1 MRYLPKSPA
10 DRVEMLAAIAE
21 TAPGTTPGAMP
32 GAMPGLMSIDD
43 LFASIPEEY
52 QLKRDLA
59 VPRQH
64 SESEILDRFRAFAE
78 NNATGYA
85 SFLGAGVYRH
95 YTPVII
101 DSLVLR
107 GEFLTSYTPYQ
118 PEISQGTLQAM
129 FEFQTMICEL
139 TGMEIANA
147 SMYDGSTGA
156 AEAMMMAVRVT
167 GRDKAVVARTLH
179 PEYRE
184 VVRTYAQ
191 HQEIPIVE
199 VGYAANGRVDMA
211 ALDAAITSETACV
224 MVQSPNFFGTIEDV
238 AAIAEMAHAK
248 GALLIVSIAEAVSL
262 GIVRPPAE
270 ADIVSL
276 EAQSFGV
283 AIGYGGPYCGVIA
296 CKEKFLR
303 QMPGRIV
310 GETKDVNGKRGFVLT
325 LSTREQH
332 IRREKATSN
341 ICTNQALVAMMVTI
355 FLTVYG
361 KEGLRE
367 LAEHNLAKAAY
378 LRSVLTACHS
388 ERSEE
393 PPYFARSGPKLLFE
407 GAPRFHEFVVELPSD
422 AAEVNEALLARKI
435 IGGLALAKW
444 YPELGA
450 NVSLWCAT
458 EVTTRRQMDAAAEAL
473 KAVAPAVEMVRA

>member
-1 MRYLPKSPA
+1 VRYLPKSPQ
-10 DRVEMLAAIAE
+10 DRKEMLEEIGVA
-21 TAPGTTPGAMP
+21 
-32 GAMPGLMSIDD
+32 SIDA

-52 QLKRDLA
+52 RLTRDLNI
-59 VPRQH
+59 PRQQ
-64 SESEILDRFRAFAE
+64 SESEILDRFKKFAGE
-78 NNATGYA
+78 NAAGYA
-85 SFLGAGVYRH
+85 SFLGAGAYRH
-95 YTPVII
+95 YRPVII
-101 DSLVLR
+101 DSLVQR

-167 GRDKAVVARTLH
+167 GRDKALIARTVH

-184 VVRTYAQ
+184 VVHTYAQ
-191 HQEIPIVE
+191 HQEIPSTE
-199 VGYAANGRVDMA
+199 VGYGPDGRVDME
-211 ALDAAITSETACV
+211 ALEAAITNETACV
-224 MVQSPNFFGTIEDV
+224 MIQSPNFFGTIEDV
-238 AAIAEMAHAK
+238 AAIAEAAHAK

-283 AIGYGGPYCGVIA
+283 ALSYGGPYCGVIA

-310 GETKDVNGKRGFVLT
+310 GETKDMNGKRGYVLT

-378 LRSVLTACHS
+378 LKDTLAGIEGTSVL
-388 ERSEE
+388 
-393 PPYFARSGPKLLFE
+393 FD
-407 GAPRFHEFVVELPSD
+407 GAPRFHEFVLDLPA
-422 AAEVNEALLARKI
+422 AAEEVNPALLEQKI
-435 IGGLALAKW
+435 VGGLPLAKW
-444 YPELGA
+444 YPELGPNA
-450 NVSLWCAT
+450 SLWCAT
-458 EVTTRRQMDAAAEAL
+458 ETVTREQMDAAAKVLQGLRSTEL
-473 KAVAPAVEMVRA
+473 TRA

>member
-10 DRVEMLAAIAE
+10 DRKEMLKEI
-21 TAPGTTPGAMP
+21 GVD
-32 GAMPGLMSIDD
+32 SIDA
-43 LFASIPEEY
+43 LFSTIPAEY
-52 QLKRDLA
+52 QLTRDLK

-64 SESEILDRFRAFAE
+64 SESEIIDRFRGFAE

-95 YTPVII
+95 YKPVII

-167 GRDKAVVARTLH
+167 GRDKAVIARTVH

-184 VVRTYAQ
+184 VIATYAQ
-191 HQEIPIVE
+191 HQEIPISE

-224 MVQSPNFFGTIEDV
+224 MIQSPNFFGTIEDV
-238 AAIAEMAHAK
+238 AAIAELAHAK
-248 GALLIVSIAEAVSL
+248 GALLIVSIAEAISL
-262 GIVRPPAE
+262 GVVRPPAE
-270 ADIVSL
+270 ADIVSM

-283 AIGYGGPYCGVIA
+283 ALSFGGPYCGVIA

-310 GETKDVNGKRGFVLT
+310 GETTDMDGKRGYVLT

-361 KEGLRE
+361 KQGLRE
-367 LAEHNLAKAAY
+367 LAEHNLAKADY
-378 LRSVLTACHS
+378 LKGVLGAD
-388 ERSEE
+388 
-393 PPYFARSGPKLLFE
+393 AKVLFQ
-407 GAPRFHEFVVELPSD
+407 GAPRFHEFVLETSG
-422 AAEVNEALLARKI
+422 ATEETNTALLEHKI
-435 IGGLALAKW
+435 IGGLPLAKW
-444 YPELGA
+444 YPELGPNA
-450 NVSLWCAT
+450 SLWCAT
-458 EVTTRRQMDAAAEAL
+458 ELTSRKQMDAAADAL
-473 KAVAPAVEMVRA
+473 RSVVPAAELTRA

>member
-1 MRYLPKSPA
+1 
-10 DRVEMLAAIAE
+10 MLAAINE
-21 TAPGTTPGAMP
+21 TSPGVD
-32 GAMPGLMSIDD
+32 SIDH
-43 LFASIPEEY
+43 LFATIPEEY
-52 QLKRDLA
+52 RLTRDLEI
-59 VPRQH
+59 PRQH
-64 SESEILDRFRAFAE
+64 SESEILQRFRDFADH
-78 NNATGYA
+78 NANGYA

-95 YTPVII
+95 YRPVVI
-101 DSLVLR
+101 DSLIQR

-167 GRDKAVVARTLH
+167 GRDHAVIARTVH

-184 VVRTYAQ
+184 VIHTYAQ
-191 HQEIPIVE
+191 HQEIPSTE
-199 VGYAANGRVDMA
+199 VGFAANGRLDLA
-211 ALDAAITSETACV
+211 ALDAAISDKTACV
-224 MVQSPNFFGTIEDV
+224 MIQSPNFFGTIEDV
-238 AAIAEMAHAK
+238 AAIAKTAHSK

-283 AIGYGGPYCGVIA
+283 APSYGGPYCGVIA

-310 GETKDVNGKRGFVLT
+310 GETKDASGKRGFVLT

-355 FLTVYG
+355 FMTVYG

-378 LRSVLTACHS
+378 LRTALTGGENGTGA
-388 ERSEE
+388 
-393 PPYFARSGPKLLFE
+393 KLLFE
-407 GAPRFHEFVVELPSD
+407 GAPRFHEFVLDLPA
-422 AAEVNEALLARKI
+422 AAEETNTALLDHKI
-435 IGGLALAKW
+435 IGGLPLARW
-444 YPELGA
+444 YPELGPNA
-450 NVSLWCAT
+450 TLWCAT
-458 EVTTRRQMDAAAEAL
+458 EVTTREQIDHAAESLHAL
-473 KAVAPAVEMVRA
+473 AHTPELARA